1 MEKVIERLNGNVL
14 IILFVVTIL
23 SSTIF
28 MGLSERKLASV
39 SPENSNLVETI

>member
-1 MEKVIERLNGNVL
+1 MEKVLERLNGNVL
-14 IILFVVTIL
+14 IVLFVVTIL

-39 SPENSNLVETI
+39 SSNNSNIIETI

>member
-1 MEKVIERLNGNVL
+1 MEKVIERLNGNAI
-14 IILFVVTIL
+14 IILFVVLVL

-28 MGLSERKLASV
+28 MGINERKLASV

>member
-1 MEKVIERLNGNVL
+1 MERAIEKLNGNVL
-14 IILFVVTIL
+14 LVLFVVTIL

-39 SPENSNLVETI
+39 SLENSNIVETI

>member
-1 MEKVIERLNGNVL
+1 MEKAIERLNGNILIVL
-14 IILFVVTIL
+14 VIVTIL

-39 SPENSNLVETI
+39 SPENSNIVETI

>member
-1 MEKVIERLNGNVL
+1 MEKVIERLNGNAV
-14 IILFVVTIL
+14 IILFVVAIL

-39 SPENSNLVETI
+39 SSSNSNLVETK